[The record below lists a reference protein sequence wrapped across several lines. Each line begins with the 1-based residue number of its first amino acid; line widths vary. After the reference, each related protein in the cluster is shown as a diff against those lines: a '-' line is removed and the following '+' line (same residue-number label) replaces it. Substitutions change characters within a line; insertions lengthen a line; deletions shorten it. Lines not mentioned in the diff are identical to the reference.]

1 VTKLEIHRGD
11 DFRVAQEICQK
22 WQQSINVL
30 AEVCDVPAALIM
42 RVDQKDIEVFLSSHS
57 DGNPYEKGEKASLN
71 TGLYCETVMD
81 TKEQLLVPNALKDPD
96 WNNNPDVKLNMISY
110 LGSPLRWP
118 DGYVFGTI
126 CILDCKQNY
135 YSKAYAAMLQQF
147 CQLIEMD
154 LRQIVQFIKLENTV
168 EELKAT
174 KSQLLDSQKIAA
186 QTNVISGLAH
196 VINTPIGISVTAASY
211 GLSVTNRLLKKIDKC
226 EDESLSKDIE
236 GILESLV
243 LVDSNLK
250 KSIDIIS
257 RIKLISTNNYGMGT
271 VEFGVRM
278 LLENVIAP
286 FNNELDVDFYK
297 INLSCDK
304 DVKIDSYPSV
314 FNEIFTNLISNSII
328 HGFKEQKKG
337 IINIYVE
344 KQGGDLNIRYSDD
357 GVGFSIL
364 DKQRLFEPFG
374 SMSGAVL
381 NMGLGL
387 NIIYNKVTQDLKG
400 SIDCKS
406 EEGKGVLF
414 LINLIDL

>member
-1 VTKLEIHRGD
+1 MTKLEIHRGD